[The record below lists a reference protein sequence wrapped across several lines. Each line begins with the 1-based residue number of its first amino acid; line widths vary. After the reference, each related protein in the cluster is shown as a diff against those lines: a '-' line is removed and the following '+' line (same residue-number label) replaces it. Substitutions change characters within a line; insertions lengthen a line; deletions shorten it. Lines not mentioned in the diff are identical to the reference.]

1 MVVVFTFLVTAFAF
15 GGEVQVA
22 EIGQKELFSYG
33 RIEQEFY
40 LESLPESAG
49 IKVKLLPSLS
59 TFIMPEV
66 RTLPLS
72 NLIIDTN
79 AGSINLH
86 DQGRVVT
93 CAVFKKKKA
102 SDATKTFKIT
112 GDCKFE
118 QRIVDDKQEDGT
130 PVNKMQ
136 IYIVY

>member
-1 MVVVFTFLVTAFAF
+1 LVVVITFLVTAFASA
-15 GGEVQVA
+15 GEVQVA

-40 LESLPESAG
+40 LESFPESAG

-66 RTLPLS
+66 RRVPLS
-72 NLIIDTN
+72 NLMIDTN

-86 DQGRVVT
+86 DQGQVVT
-93 CAVFKKKKA
+93 CAVLKKKKA
-102 SDATKTFKIT
+102 SEITKNFKLT

-118 QRIVDDKQEDGT
+118 QRIVDDKQDDGT
-130 PVNKMQ
+130 PINKMQ